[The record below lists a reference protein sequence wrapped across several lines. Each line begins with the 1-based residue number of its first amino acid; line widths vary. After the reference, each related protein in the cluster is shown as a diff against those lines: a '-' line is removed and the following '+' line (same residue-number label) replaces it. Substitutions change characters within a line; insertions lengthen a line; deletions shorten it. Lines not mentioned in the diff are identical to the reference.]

1 MAKIDWAF
9 SEDGDLVLGD
19 PAVNE
24 SGEVL
29 YKHLDGTIDTDKRE
43 DGKEHRDIGTVYD
56 LEAEQQTIMNRLRT
70 DSPDWYHHPSMGG
83 NLTDLIGEP
92 NTRETGQLGA
102 QYITNA
108 LLYRGLYNISQISV
122 RPIPISVDELL
133 FMITI
138 VKFNN
143 DVLRL
148 PLTFNLQSGLM
159 DIYEP
164 EGV

>member
-9 SEDGDLVLGD
+9 SKDGDLVLGD
-19 PAVNE
+19 PAVND

-43 DGKEHRDIGTVYD
+43 DGKEHRDIGTAYD
-56 LEAEQQTIMNRLRT
+56 LDAEEQIIFNRLRT

-92 NTRETGQLGA
+92 NTRETAQLGA
-102 QYITNA
+102 SYITSA
-108 LLYRGLYNISQISV
+108 LTYRGLYNISQISI
-122 RPIPISVDELL
+122 RPVPISVDELL

-138 VKFNN
+138 LKFNN
-143 DVLRL
+143 EVIRL

-159 DIYEP
+159 DFYKP